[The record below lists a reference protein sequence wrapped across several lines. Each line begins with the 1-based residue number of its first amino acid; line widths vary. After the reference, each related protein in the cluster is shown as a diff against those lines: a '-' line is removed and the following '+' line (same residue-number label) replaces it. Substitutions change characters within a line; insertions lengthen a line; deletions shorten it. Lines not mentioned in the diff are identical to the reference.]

1 MTCSPK
7 HEQRVNQ
14 TERIYSDSV
23 CCNAAAMGEI
33 AGDEAMND
41 VMTEKS
47 GIDLDEDANEHE
59 GHEHY
64 EGPWWRFPPMRN
76 ALISGVLLAVGFL
89 LSTFGGVSVWVP
101 KAFYVAAV
109 FFGASHWGHEAIEA
123 IGKLRVNID
132 VLMAVA
138 TVGAAILNLWEE
150 AATLAFLYG
159 GAEALEEY
167 VYDRTRSA
175 IRALLDLA
183 PKEAH
188 VLKDGK
194 ELAIPATDLA
204 PRDVFLVR
212 PGESIP
218 TDGVISRGS
227 TTLDESPVTGESV
240 PVEKEKGAHVFTGT
254 MNLTGAIEVEA
265 TRSFEDN
272 SLSRIIHL
280 VEEAQEQKTGAQR
293 FIDKFGRYYSPGVL
307 LGSVVLLVV
316 PPLFGG
322 DLWVWAQ
329 RAITLAVAGA
339 PCALVMSTPVAVAAA
354 IGRAGKRGVLIKGG
368 LFLERLGSV
377 TAAVFDKTGTLTL
390 GKPKVTDVISLNSA
404 FRDEVLKLAAAV
416 ERLSEHPLAR
426 AIIQKAELDGISVPG
441 AERFQALTGSG
452 ALASVNGQLIH
463 VGNPILF
470 EELNTDLTVARPEIG
485 RLQDQGKTVILVGG
499 ERKILGLIALQD
511 RIRPGAPEALDAL
524 RDAGV
529 KRIVMLTGD
538 TEQTAKAIAKELDI
552 TEVKAR
558 LKPEGKVHAVRE
570 LEEHGAKVAMVGDGI
585 NDAPA
590 LATASVGIAMGTA
603 GTDAAIEAADVAL
616 MGDDLRGVVY
626 AVQTGRRALTIM
638 RQNITF
644 SIVLLA
650 VLIPA
655 AVAGFLTIATAVI
668 AHEGAE
674 LLAVANGLRAR
685 I

>member
-1 MTCSPK
+1 MMK
-7 HEQRVNQ
+7 DAKA
-14 TERIYSDSV
+14 ERK
-23 CCNAAAMGEI
+23 
-33 AGDEAMND
+33 GDVEAEEN
-41 VMTEKS
+41 ES
-47 GIDLDEDANEHE
+47 ELEEEEEEHE
-59 GHEHY
+59 EHY

-76 ALISGVLLAVGFL
+76 ALISGILLALGFL
-89 LSTFGGVSVWVP
+89 IDNFGGMHASVP
-101 KAFYVAAV
+101 RAFYIAAV
-109 FFGASHWGHEAIEA
+109 FFGASHWGREAIEA
-123 IGKLRVNID
+123 VGKLRVNID
-132 VLMAVA
+132 VLMGAA
-138 TVGAAILNLWEE
+138 TVGAALMNLWEE

-188 VLKDGK
+188 VLKDGRELTIPAA
-194 ELAIPATDLA
+194 ELAV
-204 PRDVFLVR
+204 RDVFLVR
-212 PGESIP
+212 PGESMP
-218 TDGVISRGS
+218 TDGVINRGS

-240 PVEKEKGAHVFTGT
+240 PVEKEKGAHVFAGT

-307 LGSVVLLVV
+307 LGSFVLLVV

-339 PCALVMSTPVAVAAA
+339 PCALVMSTPVAVASA
-354 IGRAGKRGVLIKGG
+354 IGRAGKRGILIKGG

-377 TAAVFDKTGTLTL
+377 TTVVFDKTGTLTI
-390 GKPKVTDVISLNSA
+390 GRPVVTDVIPLADVS
-404 FRDEVLKLAAAV
+404 RDDVLKFAAAV

-426 AIIQKAELDGISVPG
+426 AIARHAEHENITAPP
-441 AERFQALTGSG
+441 AEDFQTLTGAG
-452 ALASVNGQLIH
+452 AFASIERHFVQVGSLA
-463 VGNPILF
+463 LF
-470 EELNTDLTVARPEIG
+470 EKLHADLAAARSAVD
-485 RLQDQGKTVILVGG
+485 RLQSEGKTIVLVG
-499 ERKILGLIALQD
+499 RDQKILGAIALRDQ
-511 RIRPGAPEALDAL
+511 IRPGAREAVEAL
-524 RDAGV
+524 RQAGV
-529 KRIVMLTGD
+529 HRIVMLTGD
-538 TEQTAKAIAKELDI
+538 TEQTATAVGRELGI

-558 LKPEGKVHAVRE
+558 LIPEEKVQLVRG
-570 LEEHGAKVAMVGDGI
+570 LENRGEKVAMVGDGI

-590 LATASVGIAMGTA
+590 LASASVGIAMGA
-603 GTDAAIEAADVAL
+603 GGTDAAIEAADVAL
-616 MGDDLRGVVY
+616 MGDELKGVVL
-626 AVQTGRRALTIM
+626 AINTGRRALGIM

-655 AVAGFLTIATAVI
+655 SIAGFLTIATAVI
-668 AHEGAE
+668 AHEVAE
-674 LLAVANGLRAR
+674 LLAVANGLRAAR
-685 I
+685 IPGFVPR

>member
-1 MTCSPK
+1 MEDFK
-7 HEQRVNQ
+7 
-14 TERIYSDSV
+14 
-23 CCNAAAMGEI
+23 
-33 AGDEAMND
+33 
-41 VMTEKS
+41 TEK
-47 GIDLDEDANEHE
+47 GDRKLAEEIERADEERGEDDEE
-59 GHEHY
+59 REEHY

-76 ALISGVLLAVGFL
+76 ALISGVLLATGFI
-89 LSTFGGVSVWVP
+89 LSYSGAAQYWIYVTF
-101 KAFYVAAV
+101 YIAAV
-109 FFGASHWGHEAIEA
+109 SFGASHWGREAIEA

-138 TVGAAILNLWEE
+138 TVGAAVMNLWEE

-188 VLKDGK
+188 VLKDGRELTIPAA
-194 ELAIPATDLA
+194 ELAVG
-204 PRDVFLVR
+204 DVFLVR
-212 PGESIP
+212 PGEAIP
-218 TDGVISRGS
+218 TDGVIDRGS

-240 PVEKEKGAHVFTGT
+240 PVEKEKGAHVFAGT
-254 MNLTGAIEVEA
+254 MNLAGAIEVQV
-265 TRSFEDN
+265 THTFQDN

-293 FIDKFGRYYSPGVL
+293 FIDKFGRVYSPGVL
-307 LGSVVLLVV
+307 LGSFVLLVF
-316 PPLFGG
+316 PPLFGA

-368 LFLERLGSV
+368 LFLERMGGV
-377 TAAVFDKTGTLTL
+377 TTVIFDKTGTLTI
-390 GKPKVTDVISLNSA
+390 GKPEVTDVIPLSDVS
-404 FRDEVLKLAAAV
+404 REEVLELAAAV

-426 AIIQKAELDGISVPG
+426 AIVRKAEVENIVVADADGF
-441 AERFQALTGSG
+441 RALTGAG
-452 ALASVNGQLIH
+452 AFATVNGQVIQI
-463 VGNPILF
+463 GNLAMF
-470 EELNTDLTVARPEIG
+470 EELKADLAAVNSILDG
-485 RLQDQGKTVILVGG
+485 LQNQGKTVVLIGKNQ
-499 ERKILGLIALQD
+499 KIVGLIALRDQV
-511 RIRPGAPEALDAL
+511 RPRAADALDSL
-524 RDAGV
+524 RETGV
-529 KRIVMLTGD
+529 RRIVMLTGD
-538 TEQTAKAIAKELDI
+538 TDQTAKAIARELGI
-552 TEVKAR
+552 TEVRAR
-558 LKPEGKVHAVRE
+558 LKPEDKVKAVHE
-570 LEEHGAKVAMVGDGI
+570 LEAGGEKVAMVGDGI

-590 LATASVGIAMGTA
+590 LAAASVGIAMGTG

-626 AVQTGRRALTIM
+626 ALQTGRRAVGIM
-638 RQNITF
+638 RQNIAF

-655 AVAGFLTIATAVI
+655 AVAGFLTIAWAVI
-668 AHEGAE
+668 AHEVAE

-685 I
+685 T

>member
-1 MTCSPK
+1 MDEIK
-7 HEQRVNQ
+7 VQDKARELEEEEN
-14 TERIYSDSV
+14 EREEKDRHDD
-23 CCNAAAMGEI
+23 
-33 AGDEAMND
+33 DE
-41 VMTEKS
+41 
-47 GIDLDEDANEHE
+47 EHQ
-59 GHEHY
+59 EHY

-76 ALISGVLLAVGFL
+76 ALISGFLLAAGFI
-89 LSTFGGVSVWVP
+89 LSYSGAAPYSVSITF
-101 KAFYVAAV
+101 YIAAV
-109 FFGASHWGHEAIEA
+109 LFGASHWGREAIEA

-138 TVGAAILNLWEE
+138 TVGAATMNLWEE

-188 VLKDGK
+188 VLKDGR
-194 ELAIPATDLA
+194 ELTIPATELA
-204 PRDVFLVR
+204 VRDVFLVR

-218 TDGVISRGS
+218 TDGVINRGS
-227 TTLDESPVTGESV
+227 STLDESPVTGESA
-240 PVEKEKGAHVFTGT
+240 PVEKEKGAHVFAGT

-293 FIDKFGRYYSPGVL
+293 FIDRFGRYYSPGVL
-307 LGSVVLLVV
+307 LGSFVLLVI

-368 LFLERLGSV
+368 LFLERLGTVSTV
-377 TAAVFDKTGTLTL
+377 VFDKTGTLTL
-390 GKPKVTDVISLNSA
+390 GRPKVTDIIPVDAAS
-404 FRDEVLKLAAAV
+404 REDVLKFAAAV

-426 AIIQKAELDGISVPG
+426 AISQQAELEKIAVPE
-441 AERFQALTGSG
+441 ADEFRALTGAG
-452 ALASVNGQLIH
+452 AFAKVNGRLIH
-463 VGNPILF
+463 VGSPALF
-470 EELNTDLTVARPEIG
+470 EGLKANLTAARSEVAS
-485 RLQDQGKTVILVGG
+485 LQDQGKTVILVGY
-499 ERKILGLIALQD
+499 EQTVLGAIALRD
-511 RIRPGAPEALDAL
+511 EIRPGARAALDDL
-524 RDAGV
+524 RRIGV
-529 KRIVMLTGD
+529 REIVMLTGD
-538 TEQTAKAIAKELDI
+538 TDQTAKAIARELGI
-552 TEVKAR
+552 TDVRAS
-558 LKPEGKVHAVRE
+558 LKPEEKVRAVRE
-570 LEEHGAKVAMVGDGI
+570 LETGGLKVVMVGDGI

-590 LATASVGIAMGTA
+590 LAAATVGIAMGTG

-616 MGDDLRGVVY
+616 MGDDLKGVVL
-626 AVQTGRRALTIM
+626 AINTGRRALGIM
-638 RQNITF
+638 RQNIAF
-644 SIVLLA
+644 SILLLM
-650 VLIPA
+650 VLIPS

-685 I
+685 A

>member
-1 MTCSPK
+1 MK
-7 HEQRVNQ
+7 
-14 TERIYSDSV
+14 DFK
-23 CCNAAAMGEI
+23 
-33 AGDEAMND
+33 
-41 VMTEKS
+41 TEKS
-47 GIDLDEDANEHE
+47 SRELNDEVECDEE
-59 GHEHY
+59 DDEKRY

-76 ALISGVLLAVGFL
+76 ALISGFLLAAGFVL
-89 LSTFGGVSVWVP
+89 TYSGAAPSWLSII
-101 KAFYVAAV
+101 FYIAAV
-109 FFGASHWGHEAIEA
+109 FFGASHWGREAIEA
-123 IGKLRVNID
+123 IGKVRVNID

-138 TVGAAILNLWEE
+138 TVGAAIMNLWEE

-188 VLKDGK
+188 VLKDGRELTIPAT
-194 ELAIPATDLA
+194 ELAI
-204 PRDVFLVR
+204 RDIFLVR
-212 PGESIP
+212 PGESIA
-218 TDGVISRGS
+218 TDGVIYRGS

-240 PVEKEKGAHVFTGT
+240 PVEKEKGAHVFAGT

-265 TRSFEDN
+265 THNFEDN

-307 LGSVVLLVV
+307 LGSLVLLVV

-368 LFLERLGSV
+368 LFLERLGGV
-377 TAAVFDKTGTLTL
+377 TTVVFDKTGTLTI
-390 GKPKVTDVISLNSA
+390 GRPEVTDVIPLSDVS
-404 FRDEVLKLAAAV
+404 REEVLRLAAAV

-426 AIIQKAELDGISVPG
+426 SIVHKAELENIVAPDSEGF
-441 AERFQALTGSG
+441 RALTGAG
-452 ALASVNGQLIH
+452 AFATVDGQVIQIGNLA
-463 VGNPILF
+463 LF
-470 EELNTDLTVARPEIG
+470 EELGFDLAATRSILDG
-485 RLQDQGKTVILVGG
+485 LQNQGKTVVVIGTREKV
-499 ERKILGLIALQD
+499 LGFI
-511 RIRPGAPEALDAL
+511 AL
-524 RDAGV
+524 RDQVRPRARETLDSLRRAGV
-529 KRIVMLTGD
+529 RRIVMLTGD
-538 TEQTAKAIAKELDI
+538 TDQTAKAIGRELGL
-552 TEVKAR
+552 TEVRAR
-558 LKPEGKVHAVRE
+558 LKPEEKVKAVRE
-570 LEEHGAKVAMVGDGI
+570 LEGAGEKVAMVGDGI

-590 LATASVGIAMGTA
+590 LAAASVGIAMGTG

-626 AVQTGRRALTIM
+626 ALQTGRRAVGIM
-638 RQNITF
+638 RQNIAF

-650 VLIPA
+650 VLIPS
-655 AVAGFLTIATAVI
+655 AVVGVLTIAWAVI

-685 I
+685 V

>member
-1 MTCSPK
+1 MEDFK
-7 HEQRVNQ
+7 
-14 TERIYSDSV
+14 
-23 CCNAAAMGEI
+23 
-33 AGDEAMND
+33 
-41 VMTEKS
+41 TEKS
-47 GIDLDEDANEHE
+47 GRKLKDEIEREEEVDEEHE
-59 GHEHY
+59 EHY
-64 EGPWWRFPPMRN
+64 EGPWWRFAPMRN
-76 ALISGVLLAVGFL
+76 ALISGFLLAVGFI
-89 LSTFGGVSVWVP
+89 LSYSGAAPYWISLTF
-101 KAFYVAAV
+101 YTAAV
-109 FFGASHWGHEAIEA
+109 FFGASHWGREAIEA

-138 TVGAAILNLWEE
+138 TVGAGIMNLWEE

-188 VLKDGK
+188 VLKDGR
-194 ELAIPATDLA
+194 EVTIPAVELVIG
-204 PRDVFLVR
+204 DVFLVR

-218 TDGVISRGS
+218 TDGIIRRGS
-227 TTLDESPVTGESV
+227 TTLNESPVTGESM
-240 PVEKEKGAHVFTGT
+240 PVDKGQRASIFAGT

-272 SLSRIIHL
+272 TLSRIIHL

-307 LGSVVLLVV
+307 LGSLVLLVV

-368 LFLERLGSV
+368 LFLERLGGV
-377 TAAVFDKTGTLTL
+377 TTVVFDKTGTLTL
-390 GKPKVTDVISLNSA
+390 GRPEVTDVVPLSGTS
-404 FRDEVLKLAAAV
+404 REQVLTLAAAV
-416 ERLSEHPLAR
+416 ERFSEHPLAR
-426 AIIQKAELDGISVPG
+426 AIVRKAEIENIVVPEPEG
-441 AERFQALTGSG
+441 FRTLTGAG
-452 ALASVNGQLIH
+452 AFAKINGQVIH
-463 VGNPILF
+463 IGNLTLF
-470 EELNTDLTVARPEIG
+470 EELKADLTAVNSVLDH
-485 RLQDQGKTVILVGG
+485 LQNEGKTVVLVGNDQ
-499 ERKILGLIALQD
+499 KVVGLIALRDQV
-511 RIRPGAPEALDAL
+511 RPRASEALDSL
-524 RDAGV
+524 RQTGV
-529 KRIVMLTGD
+529 RRIVMLTGD
-538 TEQTAKAIAKELDI
+538 TDQTAKAIGRELGI
-552 TEVKAR
+552 TEVRAR
-558 LKPEGKVHAVRE
+558 LKPEDKVKAVRE
-570 LEEHGAKVAMVGDGI
+570 LETGAEKVAMVGDGI

-590 LATASVGIAMGTA
+590 LAAASVGIAMGTG
-603 GTDAAIEAADVAL
+603 GTDAAIKAADVAL

-626 AVQTGRRALTIM
+626 ALQTGRRAVGIM
-638 RQNITF
+638 RQNIAF
-644 SIVLLA
+644 SVVLLA
-650 VLIPA
+650 ILIPS
-655 AVAGFLTIATAVI
+655 AVAGVLTIAWAVI

-685 I
+685 T

>member
-1 MTCSPK
+1 MK
-7 HEQRVNQ
+7 
-14 TERIYSDSV
+14 DFK
-23 CCNAAAMGEI
+23 
-33 AGDEAMND
+33 
-41 VMTEKS
+41 TEKS
-47 GIDLDEDANEHE
+47 SRELNDEVECDEE
-59 GHEHY
+59 DDEKRY

-76 ALISGVLLAVGFL
+76 ALISGFLLAAGFVL
-89 LSTFGGVSVWVP
+89 TYSGAAPSWLSITF
-101 KAFYVAAV
+101 YIAAV
-109 FFGASHWGHEAIEA
+109 FFGASHWGCEAIEA
-123 IGKLRVNID
+123 IGKVRVNID

-138 TVGAAILNLWEE
+138 TVGAAIMNLWEE

-188 VLKDGK
+188 LLRDGM
-194 ELAIPATDLA
+194 ELTIPATELA
-204 PRDVFLVR
+204 VRDIFLVR

-218 TDGVISRGS
+218 TDGVINRGS
-227 TTLDESPVTGESV
+227 TTLDESPVTGESM
-240 PVEKEKGAHVFTGT
+240 PVEKEKGAHVFAGT
-254 MNLTGAIEVEA
+254 MNLTGAVEVQV
-265 TRSFEDN
+265 THTFEDN

-307 LGSVVLLVV
+307 LGSLVLLVV

-368 LFLERLGSV
+368 LFLERLGGV
-377 TAAVFDKTGTLTL
+377 TTIVFDKTGTLTI
-390 GKPKVTDVISLNSA
+390 GRPEVTDVIPV
-404 FRDEVLKLAAAV
+404 RDVSREEVLKLAAAV

-426 AIIQKAELDGISVPG
+426 SIVHKAELENIVAPDSEGF
-441 AERFQALTGSG
+441 RALTGAG
-452 ALASVNGQLIH
+452 AIASVNGQVIEI
-463 VGNPILF
+463 GNLALF
-470 EELNTDLTVARPEIG
+470 EELGFDLAATRSILDG
-485 RLQDQGKTVILVGG
+485 LQNQGKTVVVIGTREKV
-499 ERKILGLIALQD
+499 LGFI
-511 RIRPGAPEALDAL
+511 AL
-524 RDAGV
+524 RDQVRPRARETLDSLRRAGV
-529 KRIVMLTGD
+529 RRIVMLTGD
-538 TEQTAKAIAKELDI
+538 TDQTAKAIGRELGL
-552 TEVKAR
+552 TEVRAR
-558 LKPEGKVHAVRE
+558 LKPDEKVKAVRE
-570 LEEHGAKVAMVGDGI
+570 LEGAGEKVAMVGDGI

-590 LATASVGIAMGTA
+590 LAAASVGIAMGTG

-626 AVQTGRRALTIM
+626 ALQTGRRAVGIM
-638 RQNITF
+638 RQNIAF

-650 VLIPA
+650 ILIPS
-655 AVAGFLTIATAVI
+655 AVVGVLTIAWAVI

-685 I
+685 T